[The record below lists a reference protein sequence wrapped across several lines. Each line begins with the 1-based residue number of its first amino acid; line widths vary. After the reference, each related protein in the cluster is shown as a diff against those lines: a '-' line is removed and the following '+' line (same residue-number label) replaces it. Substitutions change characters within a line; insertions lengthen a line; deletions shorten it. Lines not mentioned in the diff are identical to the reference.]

1 MTTAIALQQVE
12 TRACPKCGHLS
23 EVGVL
28 ECPRCHVIIDKAL
41 EAKAAAAETRQ
52 SESDGWQGMLAAVD
66 RLSIKQQVE
75 RLEAWTGIET
85 ANAYAVKSDLGNVLF
100 HAVEESGTVK
110 DWFVRNWLESARPF
124 TMRLETLHG
133 ETALMLR
140 RPFRFYF
147 SEIEVLDVLGRR
159 VGLVQRQFAV
169 INSLYTVTGRTPTEK
184 YEIFGPLFR
193 PWTFKIRRQGQECG
207 LISKRWSGLAKE
219 VFTDAD
225 SFGIEFPKG
234 ISAELKAV
242 FLGAVFLIDFA
253 HFEDNNRS

>member
-1 MTTAIALQQVE
+1 MTTATAPRQAV
-12 TRACPKCGHLS
+12 TRDCPKCGH
-23 EVGVL
+23 ETAIDIA
-28 ECPRCHVIIDKAL
+28 ECPRCHVIIDKAIRA
-41 EAKAAAAETRQ
+41 EAAASETRNN
-52 SESDGWQGMLAAVD
+52 ESDGWQGMLAAED
-66 RLSIKQQVE
+66 RLSVKQQVE

-85 ANAYAVKSDLGNVLF
+85 ANAYAVKSDTGNVLF
-100 HAVEESGTVK
+100 HAVEESGSVK
-110 DWFVRNWLESARPF
+110 DFFIRNWLESARPF

-140 RPFRFYF
+140 RPFRFF
-147 SEIEVLDVLGRR
+147 FWEIEVLDVLGRR

-169 INSLYTVTGRTPTEK
+169 LNSLYTVTGRNPTER

-207 LISKRWSGLAKE
+207 LISKKWSGLAKE

-253 HFEDNNRS
+253 HFEDNNGS